1 MHWISTFLTHFYSGI
16 RSIWARQSH
25 RTNHIW
31 WHPNDHHL
39 EELML
44 SLTTLVSSHMDK
56 SRPDSTDVSFHQST
70 LWMSVLQT
78 CSCMVAYI
86 LYLSGLLVDQKS
98 NRIKFDISLSLSLC
112 SSLTVLSAQY
122 SDYSAAF
129 QQVTLN
135 TLMSTHKK
143 CG

>member
-1 MHWISTFLTHFYSGI
+1 VAFVVYE
-16 RSIWARQSH
+16 QD

-44 SLTTLVSSHMDK
+44 SLTTLVSSHSDK

-98 NRIKFDISLSLSLC
+98 NRIKFDISLSL
-112 SSLTVLSAQY
+112 Y
-122 SDYSAAF
+122 AAVWQF
-129 QQVTLN
+129 YLHNIQTILLHFN
-135 TLMSTHKK
+135 KSH
-143 CG
+143 